1 MVRHV
6 IDKKSPVYGHTLE
19 SLDEGDASFSLTI
32 MGMERSSM
40 QSIFHLEDYFV
51 SDGDVVWDGDYVDFI
66 YINQKGQRVLDHSK
80 IDLLKPKKAAWADTK
95 SGVENDSI
103 KKEPE

>member
-1 MVRHV
+1 
-6 IDKKSPVYGHTLE
+6 
-19 SLDEGDASFSLTI
+19 
-32 MGMERSSM
+32 MGMDRSSI

-51 SDGDVVWDGDYVDFI
+51 SDGDVLWDGDYVDFI

-80 IDLLKPKKAAWADTK
+80 IDLLKPKKAAWADTE

-103 KKEPE
+103 KKEPEQGSSVEK